1 MFVKT
6 DTVLDQILTHK
17 AEEIA
22 AAQVPLAAVRD
33 FAEAAPPT
41 RDFLAALRCDTVALI
56 AEAKKASPSKGVLI
70 EDFDPVALATT
81 YARNGAAAISVL
93 TDIRFFQ
100 GHPDYLTAV
109 RQAVNV
115 PVLRKDFVID
125 PYQVYEARSIGADAV
140 LLIVAALEDGQM
152 ADLYALVRELDM
164 TALVEVHTES
174 EMEQALKLDAQL
186 VGINNRNLKSFEVD
200 LATTGHLSGIAPD
213 SVTLVAESGIRS
225 AEDVYHM
232 GQLGAHAVLVGE
244 TLVKA
249 GDNLSQT
256 VRAFSSQRRNRAF

>member
-6 DTVLDQILTHK
+6 DTVLDTILAHK
-17 AEEIA
+17 TEEIA
-22 AAQVPLAAVRD
+22 TAAVPLAAVRES
-33 FAEAAPPT
+33 AETAPPA
-41 RDFLAALRCDTVALI
+41 RDFLVALRRETVALI

-70 EDFDPVALATT
+70 ADFDPVTLAAT
-81 YARNGAAAISVL
+81 YAQNGAAAISVL

-109 RQAVNV
+109 RQAVDV

-140 LLIVAALEDGQM
+140 LLIVAALEDAQI
-152 ADLYALVRELDM
+152 ADLYALVRELGM
-164 TALVEVHTES
+164 MALVEVHTEA
-174 EMEQALKLDAQL
+174 EMERALKLRAQL
-186 VGINNRNLKSFEVD
+186 VGINNRNLKTFEVN
-200 LATTGHLSGIAPD
+200 LATTGRLAGIVPD
-213 SVTLVAESGIRS
+213 SVTLVAESGIRC

-256 VRAFSSQRRNRAF
+256 VRAFSSRRKDQAL